1 MRPGFNPAPPSLWV
15 FFNLARQPRRCC
27 TFWSRVR
34 SGLFSFFFF
43 FLVKRNPNW
52 MSQMARA
59 EIRVQEAAAAA
70 DGSMT
75 VSAWLLQCKQRQRGC
90 CSANSVSVD
99 VMVETVSVDATVQ
112 TADSTNC
119 SRIIQSLCKLQK
131 INCPLLNQMF
141 SVGSFQTDV

>member
-1 MRPGFNPAPPSLWV
+1 
-15 FFNLARQPRRCC
+15 
-27 TFWSRVR
+27 
-34 SGLFSFFFF
+34 
-43 FLVKRNPNW
+43 

-99 VMVETVSVDATVQ
+99 VTVETVSAWMPQCKQPTQ
-112 TADSTNC
+112 LTA
-119 SRIIQSLCKLQK
+119 
-131 INCPLLNQMF
+131 
-141 SVGSFQTDV
+141 VGSSNHFASCKK